1 MLVLYIIL
9 VAIAFLSFCSRKYIV
24 FLICYLG
31 LMTKLFL
38 LDTSEVIT
46 FRGEDICVFLNFA
59 LLPIAIFRNNKIL
72 DWNNGRIWK
81 WVYVYIAFILLE
93 FVLTVITGADSFL
106 YSLKVVRVPLMMVG
120 YFLFV
125 SIPLKDYE
133 KFLRILF
140 AITIIQTFLFFL
152 QYLGINLL
160 ADALTNES
168 NSDILGIDVKMNIP
182 TFAFFFI
189 FYALKARSLQERS
202 KILLFTV
209 MMLIVFLTYARGWI
223 LSIILG
229 LAYYIV
235 KLGNKKRKLILLFSL
250 ILLIP
255 ISTIFIGKKTSEQGG
270 VSTSGDLIG
279 VFSNINNLS
288 NVDEGN
294 GTFSFRIAMLT
305 ERVLYLAENPRY
317 LLTGVGTM
325 HEDSPSTLSRFR
337 FYIGTRN
344 DERYYGRC
352 LIESGDITWVPI
364 VLRYGLIGVFIHAML
379 FVIMIGEAKKRK
391 DVLFVLAPLY
401 FSLVF
406 FSFDGAFFEMPVF
419 FYQLILFL
427 ALMSRAIYENKELSI

>member
-1 MLVLYIIL
+1 M
-9 VAIAFLSFCSRKYIV
+9 

-168 NSDILGIDVKMNIP
+168 NSDILG
-182 TFAFFFI
+182 
-189 FYALKARSLQERS
+189 S
-202 KILLFTV
+202 
-209 MMLIVFLTYARGWI
+209 
-223 LSIILG
+223 
-229 LAYYIV
+229 
-235 KLGNKKRKLILLFSL
+235 
-250 ILLIP
+250 
-255 ISTIFIGKKTSEQGG
+255 
-270 VSTSGDLIG
+270 
-279 VFSNINNLS
+279 
-288 NVDEGN
+288 
-294 GTFSFRIAMLT
+294 RI
-305 ERVLYLAENPRY
+305 
-317 LLTGVGTM
+317 
-325 HEDSPSTLSRFR
+325 
-337 FYIGTRN
+337 
-344 DERYYGRC
+344 
-352 LIESGDITWVPI
+352 
-364 VLRYGLIGVFIHAML
+364 LRY
-379 FVIMIGEAKKRK
+379 
-391 DVLFVLAPLY
+391 
-401 FSLVF
+401 
-406 FSFDGAFFEMPVF
+406 
-419 FYQLILFL
+419 
-427 ALMSRAIYENKELSI
+427 